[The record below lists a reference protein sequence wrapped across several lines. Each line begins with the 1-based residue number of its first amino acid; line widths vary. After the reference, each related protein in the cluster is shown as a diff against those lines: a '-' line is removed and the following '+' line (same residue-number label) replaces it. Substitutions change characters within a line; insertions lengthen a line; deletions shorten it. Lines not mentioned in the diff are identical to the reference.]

1 MNWEAIGA
9 VGEILGAIGVIATL
23 GYLAAQIRQN
33 TRSSQE
39 AASRASF
46 DTVNRINLMLVENPE
61 VADLAI
67 RGRSDPGDLDEAEAM
82 RFTYLMMSTF
92 LMYQDMYFHAR
103 RSEIEP
109 HLWHTTEAG
118 FEPVLRAPGMWSWWE
133 SNEWRFA
140 PEFVEYVKARR
151 TEAKTRRGDLR
162 RHPSS

>member
-1 MNWEAIGA
+1 VNWEAIGA

-33 TRSSQE
+33 TRSSKE

-46 DTVNRINLMLVENPE
+46 DTVNRINLLLVENPE
-61 VADLAI
+61 VAELA
-67 RGRSDPGDLDEAEAM
+67 SDPGDLDGAEAL

-133 SNEWRFA
+133 SNQWRFA

-151 TEAKTRRGDLR
+151 AEAKTRRGDVGKE
-162 RHPSS
+162 PSS

>member
-1 MNWEAIGA
+1 MNWQAIGA
-9 VGEILGAIGVIATL
+9 VGEILGAVGVIATL

-33 TRSSQE
+33 TRSSRE

-46 DTVNRINLMLVENPE
+46 DTVTRINLLLVENPE

-67 RGRSDPGDLDEAEAM
+67 RGRSGLGDFDGAEAL

-118 FEPVLRAPGMWSWWE
+118 FEPVLRSPGMWSWWE
-133 SNEWRFA
+133 SNQWRFA
-140 PEFVEYVKARR
+140 PEFVEYVEGRQAEAKARR
-151 TEAKTRRGDLR
+151 SDLGKE
-162 RHPSS
+162 PPT